1 MPVYRKVLLKN
12 KNKYSTRLR
21 IDMWNQRYLY
31 LMMLPGIIY
40 FLIYKYWPMAG
51 LSIAFREFSFTRGM
65 FGGDFV
71 GLKYFEYIFFQ
82 HRDFWKLIRNTFL
95 INVYRIFFFFP
106 VPIILALMI
115 NEIIGISYKR
125 IMQTIVYLPHFVSWV
140 VFGSIFI
147 KLLAPEGG
155 VVNELLK
162 LFGSKP
168 TFFLSE
174 PKYFRSIVVITDI
187 LKQAGWGTIV
197 YLAAITNIDPCL
209 YESAKMDGA
218 SKFMTILHITIPSIT
233 DIIVVLL
240 LLNIGRIMEVGF
252 EQIYVMYNP
261 LVYDTGDVIST
272 YVYRV
277 GIGNARFSLTTA
289 IGMFQ
294 SVIGF
299 VLLMSCNAISKKLFS
314 RGLW

>member
-1 MPVYRKVLLKN
+1 
-12 KNKYSTRLR
+12 
-21 IDMWNQRYLY
+21 MWNQRYLY